1 MGTRN
6 LTKVIN
12 SQGEIVVAQY
22 GQWDGY
28 PSGQGLNLLE
38 FISGYRILDQIELSL
53 DKAYWATQDELDLM
67 FLKLGEKDPSVFLPS
82 LTRDTATDIV
92 KVLIYSTANVPL
104 VDDRE
109 FENDDL
115 FCEGVYTLDFQ
126 QKKFISKF
134 GDVVEFSFDQL
145 PSKEE
150 YLMAFGYKREE
161 VAV

>member
-1 MGTRN
+1 MGTRH

-12 SQGEIVVAQY
+12 KDGEIVVAQY

-38 FISGYRILDQIELSL
+38 FISQYGMLKQIELSL

-67 FLKLGEKDPSVFLPS
+67 YAGLGDKDPSVFLPS
-82 LTRDTATDIV
+82 LVRDSATDIV
-92 KVLIYSTANVPL
+92 KVLVYSTAGVPL

-109 FENDDL
+109 FENDQL
-115 FCEGVYTLDFQ
+115 FCEGVYTLDFKQ
-126 QKKFISKF
+126 RKFISKF
-134 GDVVEFSFDQL
+134 GKVVEFGFDEL
-145 PSKEE
+145 PTKEQ
-150 YLMAFGYKREE
+150 YLMAFGYELEE

>member
-6 LTKVIN
+6 LTKVVN
-12 SQGEIVVAQY
+12 KDGEIVVAQY

-28 PSGQGLNLLE
+28 PSGQGTNLLS
-38 FISGYRILDQIELSL
+38 FISQYRMLDAIELSL

-67 FLKLGEKDPSVFLPS
+67 FLKLGEKDPGVFLPS
-82 LTRDTATDIV
+82 LVRDTATDIV
-92 KVLIYSTANVPL
+92 KFLVYSTANVPL

-134 GDVVEFSFDQL
+134 GKTVEFAFDKL
-145 PSKEE
+145 PTQDE
-150 YLMAFGYKREE
+150 YLEAFEREE

>member
-53 DKAYWATQDELDLM
+53 DKAYWATQDELDKM
-67 FLKLGEKDPSVFLPS
+67 FLTLGEKDPSVFLPS

-92 KVLIYSTANVPL
+92 KVLVYSTANVPL

-145 PSKEE
+145 PNKEE